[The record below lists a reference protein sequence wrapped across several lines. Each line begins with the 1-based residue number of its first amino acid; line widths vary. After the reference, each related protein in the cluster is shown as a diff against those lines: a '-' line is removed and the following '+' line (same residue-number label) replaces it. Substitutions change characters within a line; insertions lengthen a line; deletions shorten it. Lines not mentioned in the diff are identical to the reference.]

1 MELYCSRDSL
11 LPLSYASNDHR
22 HIIDTPYFLMKLYV
36 REQRKTGLSKSKT
49 EACMYEFIFS

>member
-1 MELYCSRDSL
+1 MELYCSRD
-11 LPLSYASNDHR
+11 SNDHR